1 MFIKRK
7 PSKQIPLIG
16 DLKPKKKKVKKPKPN
31 LITNPVFD
39 YSEYPIGRE
48 LTLQLDGYYLIS
60 SANTPEHF
68 MVKAIRAKNQ
78 RQGIHKTLNICPV
91 KFTPSLPAQITFCR
105 ISCRKLDKDDNLR
118 HAFKNIKDG
127 VSDWFGIRDDSDPR
141 LMWKYEQEIG
151 PRGFHAIR
159 IHIKMM
165 KDPTDILKDQAD
177 PSS

>member
-16 DLKPKKKKVKKPKPN
+16 DLKPKTKPKKKVKQNQIIDPQ
-31 LITNPVFD
+31 FY
-39 YSEYPIGRE
+39 YSESPIGIE
-48 LTLQLDGYYLIS
+48 LTLELNGYYLIS
-60 SANTPEHF
+60 SANTPEHY

-78 RQGIHKTLNICPV
+78 RQGIFKTLKLCPIEI
-91 KFTPSLPAQITFCR
+91 KPSLPAQITFYR
-105 ISCRKLDKDDNLR
+105 ISCKTLDQDDNLR
-118 HAFKNIKDG
+118 HAFKNVKDG
-127 VSDWFGIRDDSDPR
+127 VSDWFGIRDDSDTR

-165 KDPTDILKDQAD
+165 KDLDSILKDETKAA
-177 PSS
+177 S